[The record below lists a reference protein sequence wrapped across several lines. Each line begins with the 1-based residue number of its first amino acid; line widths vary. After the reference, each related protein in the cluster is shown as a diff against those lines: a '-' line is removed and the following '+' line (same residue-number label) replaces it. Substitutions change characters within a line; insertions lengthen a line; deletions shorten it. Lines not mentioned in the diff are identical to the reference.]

1 MIEVEHLTK
10 FYGTV
15 PVVRDVTFNVERGE
29 ILGFLGPNGAGKTT
43 TMRMIT
49 GYLPPTSG
57 TVRVAGFDVVEKS
70 LDARQH
76 LGYLPETVPLYTE
89 LTTFEY
95 LDFRGRITGLHNS
108 RDRRARMYE
117 VMERLNLTDVV
128 NKQVGNLSRGYRQRV
143 GLAQAML
150 HNPDVLI
157 LDEPTVGLDPVQIT
171 EVRDLIKELG
181 TDHTIILSTHLLP
194 EVSMVCNRVI
204 IINRGRLVALDTPIH
219 LMEGATTA
227 MTVQAEV
234 GGLPSAILAGLRGV
248 TDVKSV
254 RMINADGTAPTIPAE
269 KAPAG
274 NNTFQV
280 EAAPGADV
288 RSQLASAL
296 VGGGFQLVE
305 LKAVR
310 PSLEDIFV
318 NIITQ
323 DAAEDE
329 EEPEEYEGDDE
340 DSGQLEDEQYE
351 EEPEP
356 VMAAPP
362 PRERVTAKKRV
373 RR

>member
-10 FYGTV
+10 YYGTF
-15 PVVRDVTFNVERGE
+15 PVVRDVSFNVERGE

-70 LDARQH
+70 LEARHH

-89 LTTFEY
+89 LTGLEY
-95 LDFRGRITGLHNS
+95 LDFRGRLTGLHNTGE
-108 RDRRARMYE
+108 RRARIYE
-117 VMERLNLTDVV
+117 VMDRLNLTDVA
-128 NKQVGNLSRGYRQRV
+128 NKQIGNLSRGYRQRV

-181 TDHTIILSTHLLP
+181 RDHTVILSTHLLP

-219 LMEGATTA
+219 LAEGAGDIHTIQLEIRG
-227 MTVQAEV
+227 VPSEV
-234 GGLPSAILAGLRGV
+234 LAGLRAVPG
-248 TDVKSV
+248 VKSV
-254 RMINADGTAPTIPAE
+254 SLGQADGQVTMSGE
-269 KAPAG
+269 RLPAG
-274 NNTFQV
+274 VNAYQV
-280 EAAPGADV
+280 EIKPGSDV
-288 RSQLASAL
+288 RPQIASAV

-310 PSLEDIFV
+310 PSLEDVFV
-318 NIITQ
+318 NIISQ
-323 DAAEDE
+323 EVPEEDE
-329 EEPEEYEGDDE
+329 
-340 DSGQLEDEQYE
+340 YE
-351 EEPEP
+351 EQDNEPGMP
-356 VMAAPP
+356 VEYDDTDEEDQEEVAVAAPT
-362 PRERVTAKKRV
+362 RERVTTKRRV